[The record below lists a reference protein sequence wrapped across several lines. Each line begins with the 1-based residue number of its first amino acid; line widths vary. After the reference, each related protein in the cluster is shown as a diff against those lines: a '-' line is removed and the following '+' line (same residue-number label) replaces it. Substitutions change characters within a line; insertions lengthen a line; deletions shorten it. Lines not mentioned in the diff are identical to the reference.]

1 MLLIK
6 NGTIVDPYT
15 KTQEKLDILIND
27 KGIIVEIA
35 ENITEN
41 CEILDAKGCFVSPG
55 FVDAHVHF
63 RTPGGEHKETVETGA
78 LSAAAGGFTT
88 VVCIANTIPAI
99 DNEESLANILEI
111 NAKAPI
117 NVLQCATITQGFDG
131 QNVTD
136 FKKLRDMGAVGF
148 TDDGIFIKD
157 AKTSF
162 DAMQIAKELDV
173 PMSLH
178 EEDTSLIYQPGV
190 NFGSYY
196 ADFLGI
202 KGAMP
207 ESESVAV
214 ARDIALAI
222 STKARVNFQHI
233 STKESVALIKF
244 AKKQGAKIFAEVTPH
259 HLALTEDDLKT
270 CGANA
275 KMNPPLRREED
286 RQALIKGLK
295 DGTIDMIATD
305 HAPHT
310 TEEKSRQF
318 LECPSGII
326 GLETAFSVCYTYL
339 EEHLSLMQLVEKL
352 TVKPAK
358 LYNLKKKALKV
369 KHKSE
374 IVVFSTEETMI
385 YDDFYSKSSNT
396 PFASTPLKGK
406 IVATI
411 MGDKIVYRG

>member
-15 KTQEKLDILIND
+15 KIQEKLDILVND
-27 KGIIVEIA
+27 KGIIVEIS
-35 ENITEN
+35 ENITAD
-41 CEILDAKGCFVSPG
+41 CEVLDATNCFVSPG
-55 FVDAHVHF
+55 FIDAHVHF

-88 VVCIANTIPAI
+88 VVCMANTNPVI
-99 DNEESLANILEI
+99 DDEENLANILEI

-117 NVLQCATITQGFDG
+117 NVLQCATITTGFNGRDI
-131 QNVTD
+131 TD

-148 TDDGIFIKD
+148 TDDGIYIKD
-157 AKTSF
+157 AKTSY
-162 DAMQIAKELDV
+162 DAMKIAKELNV
-173 PMSLH
+173 PISLH
-178 EEDTSLIYQPGV
+178 EEDTSLIHEPGV
-190 NFGSYY
+190 NFESAY
-196 ADFLGI
+196 AEFLGI
-202 KGAMP
+202 KGATP

-244 AKKQGAKIFAEVTPH
+244 GKKQGAKIFAEVTPH
-259 HLALTEDDLKT
+259 HLALTEDDLKI

-305 HAPHT
+305 HAPHS

-318 LECPSGII
+318 LQCPSGII
-326 GLETAFSVCYTYL
+326 GLETAFSVCYTNL
-339 EEHLSLMQLVEKL
+339 CEHMTLMQLVEKM

-369 KHKSE
+369 KNKSE
-374 IVVFSTEETMI
+374 IVVYSTAETMI

-396 PFASTPLKGK
+396 PFSSIPLKGK
-406 IVATI
+406 IIATV
-411 MGDKIVYRG
+411 MGDKIIYRG